1 MLVGYC
7 RVSKSDMN
15 LDRQVDALKEAGI
28 DFRNIYSEKITGTTK
43 ERPQL
48 IKMLD
53 ELQQDDIIIVSEL
66 TRLSR
71 STLDLFT
78 IVEQIQSKGAQIKSL
93 KEPWLDTTTP
103 QGRLLFTIFSGL
115 SQFERDLLSERTK
128 DGLKAA
134 KARGRNGG
142 RPNKRNEK
150 ELTVMALYNSGVT
163 IAEIVRQTELSRSTI
178 NRIVRDIKADTK
190 PNDKAI
196 KEACTV

>member
-1 MLVGYC
+1 
-7 RVSKSDMN
+7 MN
-15 LDRQVDALKEAGI
+15 LDRQVDALKKAGI

-150 ELTVMALYNSGVT
+150 ELTVRALYGNGVT
-163 IAEIVRQTELSRSTI
+163 IAEIVRQTELSRSTV
-178 NRIVRDIKADTK
+178 NRIIRDIK
-190 PNDKAI
+190 PNTEPT
-196 KEACTV
+196 KEACSI